1 MKLKGRFNTYKG
13 GKEIVRP
20 VHCCIVSK
28 LRQFFFNAF
37 IFTYLSG
44 CTGSSLQHVGSSSLT
59 GD

>member
-28 LRQFFFNAF
+28 LRQIFFNAF